1 MVWLAEL
8 SADTKAIR
16 SMASR
21 KYQTVPSEQTTMPAG
36 IPYIVGN
43 EAAERFS
50 FYGMKSILALFMTKY
65 LVDAAGQ
72 PAPMSDAEATER
84 VAEFLMWAYSF
95 PIIGA
100 ILCDWLF
107 GKYRMIMSLSL
118 LYCAGHLVLALMD
131 INTSL
136 GIDQRTLLYWGLAL
150 IAIGSGGVKPC
161 VSSHVGDQFGRANS
175 HLLPVVYGW
184 FYFSINLGAAI
195 STVLTPWLRETYGPS
210 VAFGV
215 PGILMGVATL
225 VFWLGR
231 YKYVHV
237 PATGRRF
244 FSETFSPAGAKAI
257 RNLIP
262 LYILVAMF
270 WCLFD
275 QTGSRWV
282 LQAQHLNRFVGS
294 FEIRPDQLQAANP
307 ILVMILIPLFSYV
320 IYPAINRIFPLT
332 PLRKI
337 GIGMGLTVISFLI
350 PGWLEVRIGAGETPS
365 MLWQVLAYVALTS
378 AEVMVSIV
386 CLEFSYTQAPN
397 TMKSFIMSLYLL
409 SVALGNLLTK
419 VVNNLIKNYETAG
432 TPILQGANYY
442 WFFAACMAAT
452 LLVYLVW
459 SPFYR
464 GDVHI
469 QSDPDSPSDAAA

>member
-1 MVWLAEL
+1 
-8 SADTKAIR
+8 
-16 SMASR
+16 MASV
-21 KYQTVPSEQTTMPAG
+21 KYQTVPTEQTTMPAG

-50 FYGMKSILALFMTKY
+50 FYGMKTILALFMTQS
-65 LVDAAGQ
+65 LVNATGQ
-72 PAPMSDAEATER
+72 PDTMTDAEATET
-84 VAEFLMWAYSF
+84 VAEFLMWAYAV

-107 GKYRMIMSLSL
+107 GKYRMILSLSL
-118 LYCAGHLVLALMD
+118 LYCGGHLVLALMD
-131 INTSL
+131 INTFL
-136 GIDQRTLLYWGLAL
+136 GMDQRTLLYWGLAL

-161 VSSHVGDQFGRANS
+161 VSAHVGDQFGRANA
-175 HLLPVVYGW
+175 HLLPVVFGW
-184 FYFSINLGAAI
+184 FYFSINFGAAI
-195 STVLTPWLRETYGPS
+195 STVLTPWLRETYGVS
-210 VAFGV
+210 VAFVV

-231 YKYVHV
+231 NKYVHV
-237 PATGRRF
+237 PPTGRRF
-244 FSETFSPAGAKAI
+244 FSETFSPAGLKAI

-262 LYILVAMF
+262 LYLLVAMF

-282 LQAQHLNRFVGS
+282 LQARELNRFVGS
-294 FEIRPDQLQAANP
+294 YEIRPDQLQAANP
-307 ILVMILIPLFSYV
+307 ILIMILIPLFAYV
-320 IYPAINRIFPLT
+320 IYPAMNRLFTLT

-337 GIGMGLTVISFLI
+337 GIGMGLTTLSFLI
-350 PGWLEVRIGAGETPS
+350 TGWLEVRIGAGETPS
-365 MLWQVLAYVALTS
+365 MLWQVLAYVVLTS

-397 TMKSFIMSLYLL
+397 SMKSFIMSLYLL
-409 SVALGNLLTK
+409 SVAAGNLLTK
-419 VVNNLIKNYETAG
+419 LVNGVIVHYEKAG
-432 TPILQGANYY
+432 TPILQGADYY

-452 LLVYLVW
+452 LLVYMVW

-469 QSDPDSPSDAAA
+469 QSDPDAPGEVTA